1 MDGKVT
7 KKREK
12 CQKKLFFFLQIF
24 HQHIP
29 DGDDVA
35 EAAGKDKE
43 MEDGVHVTLPVE
55 GIEGGTGDIGDTLGD
70 EPYHGGSGDRVEERF
85 EGDEDAQ
92 SHADETERLDVRV
105 LLEFDEADDGAG
117 KGTGPYEDEKAPS
130 PVDG

>member
-1 MDGKVT
+1 MPK
-7 KKREK
+7 EII
-12 CQKKLFFFLQIF
+12 LFLQIF

-35 EAAGKDKE
+35 ETACKDKE

-55 GIEGGTGDIGDTLGD
+55 GVEDGTGDIGDTLSD
-70 EPYHGGSGDRVEERF
+70 EPYHSGGGDSVEEGL

-92 SHADETERLDVRV
+92 SHADETEGLDVGV
-105 LLEFDEADDGAG
+105 LLELDEADDGAS

-130 PVDG
+130 PVDGQMSVER